1 MSRLETT
8 DTPGM
13 ATFQTVKTGTLPR
26 WGVAT
31 GWWVRLIAWVAEA
44 RSHRVICLVGGIW
57 LLNAFDLTFTIMSHE
72 QGLLHEQNPIAR
84 QMLQNGTAS
93 IALYKIGLVLIGTY
107 PLLKFRTTRIAELA
121 SMVVVLAYAS
131 LAMRWSACYE
141 LYAATF
147 TGNLN
152 VAEFDLPNMATP
164 H

>member
-1 MSRLETT
+1 
-8 DTPGM
+8 
-13 ATFQTVKTGTLPR
+13 
-26 WGVAT
+26 
-31 GWWVRLIAWVAEA
+31 
-44 RSHRVICLVGGIW
+44 
-57 LLNAFDLTFTIMSHE
+57 
-72 QGLLHEQNPIAR
+72 
-84 QMLQNGTAS
+84 MLQNGTAS